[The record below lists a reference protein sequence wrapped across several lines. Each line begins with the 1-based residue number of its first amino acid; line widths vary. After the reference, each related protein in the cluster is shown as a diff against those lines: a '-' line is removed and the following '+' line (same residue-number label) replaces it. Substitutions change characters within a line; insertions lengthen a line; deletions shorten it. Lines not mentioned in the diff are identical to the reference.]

1 MMYLTD
7 ITYLCSAG
15 FDVTLDDWNKSAPEE
30 CHLTWAF
37 DILKPFS
44 AFEARLQSDMSDS
57 HVSNDS
63 VDMSLCSCK
72 YWNPDVVLAF
82 ILF

>member
-1 MMYLTD
+1 MYLTD
-7 ITYLCSAG
+7 IMYLCSAG
-15 FDVTLDDWNKSAPEE
+15 FDMTLDEWNKSAPEE